1 MNWKRK
7 TAAHNESAYTW
18 EGGGAGG
25 EPERARG
32 AAGGAPR
39 DGVGRRRWAG
49 PGTGTRRRRRGRG
62 AGIAVLACALGLTAA
77 GALSAAP
84 GPAAHAAI
92 KTAADVQPAAKAA
105 VAPATHA
112 AGTPNFGPNVYV
124 FTPSMPQSQIQ
135 ATVNSIATQQ
145 VPNQFGAQRYTLL
158 FEPGTYGSAA
168 DPLSFQVGYY
178 TQVAGLGSSPKDV
191 TINGSINVYNQCF
204 PTTDG
209 SSNCIALDNFWRSLS
224 NLTINVTG
232 QTGCESGT
240 DFWAVSQ
247 AAPMR
252 RVNLTGGTLS
262 LMDYCSAGPQYASGG
277 FIADSSFSGGTVTN
291 GSQQQF
297 LVRNTDLD
305 GWSNG
310 VWNQV
315 FSGDPGAPA
324 QSFSSTS
331 GLAGGTNPYTTLAT
345 SPQTEEEPFLQAS
358 STGTYSV
365 FVPALQHD
373 TSGPS
378 WASGTEAGTSVPI
391 SKFFIASPST
401 SIVAIDAA
409 LALGQNLILSPGVY
423 DLKAPILIP
432 RPNTIVL
439 GLGFATLV
447 PQNGTAAIDALDP
460 QGVKLSGL
468 IVDAGPKSSAAL
480 VQLGTALTSQL
491 GSASDPALV
500 QDVFFRIGGEFA
512 GTAANSLV
520 VDGSH
525 VILDDIWAWR
535 ADHGAGQTGTPDQNG
550 VGGGANGCFTCDPAQ
565 TGLVVNGNDVLA
577 YGLAVEHY
585 LKDNVVWN
593 GQGGEVIFF
602 QNEMPYEVPSQ
613 AAWMSSPT
621 TDGYP
626 AFAIGSKVTSFSGYG
641 LGSYSFFNQGA
652 DIHSATAFS
661 VPDTPGVQLH
671 DVFTRFLSG
680 LGGID
685 HVVNDTGAPVTAD
698 NPGPSNVVSYP

>member
-1 MNWKRK
+1 
-7 TAAHNESAYTW
+7 
-18 EGGGAGG
+18 
-25 EPERARG
+25 
-32 AAGGAPR
+32 
-39 DGVGRRRWAG
+39 
-49 PGTGTRRRRRGRG
+49 
-62 AGIAVLACALGLTAA
+62 VLAGVLGLTAA
-77 GALSAAP
+77 GAAQASATTGQATIGTTAAAAVTP
-84 GPAAHAAI
+84 VSSTAVTPAAH
-92 KTAADVQPAAKAA
+92 V
-105 VAPATHA
+105 
-112 AGTPNFGPNVYV
+112 AGTPDFGPNVYV

-135 ATVNSIATQQ
+135 ATVDAIANQQ
-145 VPNQFGAQRYTLL
+145 ISNQFGTQRYALL

-178 TQVAGLGSSPKDV
+178 TEVAGLGSSPNNV

-204 PTTDG
+204 G
-209 SSNCIALDNFWRSLS
+209 SDNCIALDNFWRSLS
-224 NLTINVTG
+224 NLTVNIAG

-252 RVNLTGGTLS
+252 RVNFTGGTVS
-262 LMDYCSAGPQYASGG
+262 LMDYCNGSPDYASGG
-277 FIADSSFSGGTVTN
+277 FIADSAFSGGTVIN

-297 LVRNTDLD
+297 IVRNTNLD

-324 QSFSSTS
+324 QSFASN
-331 GLAGGTNPYTTLAT
+331 AGDPGGPNPYTTLAT
-345 SPQTEEEPFLQAS
+345 SPQTQEEPYLQTS
-358 STGTYSV
+358 SSGAYSV
-365 FVPALQHD
+365 FVPALRQNS
-373 TSGPS
+373 SGPS
-378 WASGTEAGTSVPI
+378 WTSGTTAGTALPI
-391 SKFFIASPST
+391 SKFFIATPST
-401 SIVAIDAA
+401 PVLAIDAA
-409 LALGQNLILSPGVY
+409 LALGKDLILTPGVY
-423 DLKAPILIP
+423 NLKAPILVS
-432 RPNTIVL
+432 RPDTVVL
-439 GLGFATLV
+439 GVGFPTLV
-447 PQNGTAAIDALDP
+447 PQNGTAAIDVLDP
-460 QGVKLSGL
+460 QGVKLSSL
-468 IVDAGPKSSAAL
+468 IVDAGPKNSADL
-480 VQLGTALTSQL
+480 VQLGTPLTSGL
-491 GSASDPALV
+491 GKASDPALV
-500 QDVFFRIGGEFA
+500 QDVFFRVGGATA
-512 GTAANSLV
+512 GAATDSLV

-641 LGSYSFFNQGA
+641 LGSYSFFDQGV

-661 VPDTPGVQLH
+661 VPVTPGVQLH

-680 LGGID
+680 EGGID
-685 HVVNDTGAPVTAD
+685 HVVNGTGAPVTAD
-698 NPGPSNVVSYP
+698 SPGPSDVVSYP

>member
-1 MNWKRK
+1 MKLRRK
-7 TAAHNESAYTW
+7 HAARAESAYM
-18 EGGGAGG
+18 EGTT
-25 EPERARG
+25 PPRRPARRPG
-32 AAGGAPR
+32 LKRPGLKRPGLK
-39 DGVGRRRWAG
+39 RRCSV
-49 PGTGTRRRRRGRG
+49 
-62 AGIAVLACALGLTAA
+62 AGISVLAGVLGLTAA
-77 GALSAAP
+77 GVAQASATPVAP
-84 GPAAHAAI
+84 AHATVRTTTTRA
-92 KTAADVQPAAKAA
+92 TAATPASSAA
-105 VAPATHA
+105 VAPAAHV

-124 FTPSMPQSQIQ
+124 FTPSTPQTQIQ
-135 ATVNSIATQQ
+135 ATVDSIANQQ
-145 VPNQFGAQRYTLL
+145 ISNQFGTQRYTLL

-178 TQVAGLGSSPKDV
+178 TEVAGLGSSPGDV

-232 QTGCESGT
+232 QTGCQSGA

-252 RVNLTGGTLS
+252 RVNLTGGNLS

-277 FIADSSFSGGTVTN
+277 FIADSSFSGGTVIN

-297 LVRNTDLD
+297 IVRNTRLD

-324 QSFSSTS
+324 QSFSATS
-331 GLAGGTNPYTTLAT
+331 GLAGGTAPYTTLAT
-345 SPQTEEEPFLQAS
+345 SPQTEEEPFLQTS

-365 FVPALQHD
+365 FVPALQQD

-378 WASGTEAGTSVPI
+378 WSSGSTAGTSVPI

-401 SIVAIDAA
+401 SILAIDAA
-409 LALGQNLILSPGVY
+409 LALGQNLILTPGVY
-423 DLKAPILIP
+423 DLKAPILVS

-447 PQNGTAAIDALDP
+447 PQNGTAAIDVLDP

-468 IVDAGPKSSAAL
+468 IVDAGPKNSAAL
-480 VQLGTALTSQL
+480 VQLGTSLTSKL

-500 QDVFFRIGGEFA
+500 QDVFFRIGGATA
-512 GTAANSLV
+512 GTATDSLV

-550 VGGGANGCFTCDPAQ
+550 VGGGANGCFTCDAAD

-641 LGSYSFFNQGA
+641 LGSYSFFDQGA

-661 VPDTPGVQLH
+661 VPNTPGVQLN

-680 LGGID
+680 AGGID
-685 HVVNDTGAPVTAD
+685 HVVNDTGAAVTAD
-698 NPGPSNVVSYP
+698 SPGPSDVVSYP